1 MNKREFVAR
10 ALMEVCGLDDGM
22 AFSVMMKAH
31 QLGISV
37 IGNYHL
43 EQAEMYKIRLLE
55 GMCVFFCKGGL
66 CVLNYW
72 LKWLTYC
79 FLCIFPQTVVFAE
92 GLLVDMIPADD
103 EE

>member
-10 ALMEVCGLDDGM
+10 CLMEVCGLDDGM

-55 GMCVFFCKGGL
+55 GM
-66 CVLNYW
+66 
-72 LKWLTYC
+72 
-79 FLCIFPQTVVFAE
+79 FLQRGIVCIELLLFELANILYFMDLFPF
-92 GLLVDMIPADD
+92 
-103 EE
+103 

>member
-1 MNKREFVAR
+1 
-10 ALMEVCGLDDGM
+10 MEVCGLDDGM

-55 GMCVFFCKGGL
+55 GMFFAKGDCV
-66 CVLNYW
+66 Y
-72 LKWLTYC
+72 
-79 FLCIFPQTVVFAE
+79 
-92 GLLVDMIPADD
+92 
-103 EE
+103 

>member
-55 GMCVFFCKGGL
+55 GMCLFCKGGL
-66 CVLNYW
+66 Y
-72 LKWLTYC
+72 
-79 FLCIFPQTVVFAE
+79 
-92 GLLVDMIPADD
+92 
-103 EE
+103 

>member
-1 MNKREFVAR
+1 
-10 ALMEVCGLDDGM
+10 MEVCGLDDGM

-55 GMCVFFCKGGL
+55 GMFLQRGIVCIELLLFGKANIFFSL
-66 CVLNYW
+66 YLSLNCYICRGI
-72 LKWLTYC
+72 TC
-79 FLCIFPQTVVFAE
+79 
-92 GLLVDMIPADD
+92 
-103 EE
+103 

>member
-1 MNKREFVAR
+1 
-10 ALMEVCGLDDGM
+10 MEVCGLDDGM

-55 GMCVFFCKGGL
+55 GKFLQRGGL
-66 CVLNYW
+66 CVLNYEMANI
-72 LKWLTYC
+72 LYSLDLFPINC
-79 FLCIFPQTVVFAE
+79 CICRGITC
-92 GLLVDMIPADD
+92 
-103 EE
+103 